1 MQITD
6 YSGQSS
12 VGLATLNLY
21 LAKLTP
27 LRQIDLKIV
36 DGQQV
41 LVVTGPKA
49 TLVSN
54 SFGWGRLDERSTA
67 LSQATSIL
75 GWPVPLKILQQ
86 IPPDQE
92 RFIRRNK

>member
-6 YSGQSS
+6 YSGQSN
-12 VGLATLNLY
+12 VGIATLNLY
-21 LAKLTP
+21 KLTP
-27 LRQIDLKIV
+27 LRQIDLKIQ

-41 LVVTGPKA
+41 VVLTGPKA

-54 SFGWGRLDERSTA
+54 SFGWGRFDERSAA

-75 GWPVPLKILQQ
+75 GWPVPLNILKQ

-92 RFIRRNK
+92 RFIRGNK